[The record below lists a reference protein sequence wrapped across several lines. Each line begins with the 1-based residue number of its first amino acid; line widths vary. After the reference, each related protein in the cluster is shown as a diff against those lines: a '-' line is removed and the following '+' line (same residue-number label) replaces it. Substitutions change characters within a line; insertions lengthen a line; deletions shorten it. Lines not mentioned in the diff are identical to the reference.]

1 MQDTFFDFVFTSE
14 ILYYV
19 YIERGATYRLPT
31 YPSNTFLQRRPPLY
45 KGGTNKL
52 NRTPN
57 TQTKTSSYS
66 SQLSKRLE
74 EEEMG
79 WTRGQT
85 IGRGSTATVSLAT
98 TQSGDLFAVKSTELQ
113 NSEFLRREQNFL
125 SALSNPHLVTYNGC
139 DITRENNK
147 LMYNLFLEYVPGGTL
162 NDAIRVRGG
171 PLDEP
176 SVRRY
181 TCQILKGLEHIHSN
195 GIAHCDIKGQNILI
209 GQNGA
214 KIADFGCAKWTN
226 GAVSGGP
233 IGGTPL
239 FMAPEV
245 TRGEN
250 QGYPADIWA
259 LGCTVIEMATGNS
272 PWPYVNDPLSILYT
286 IAFSGKIPEIPDF
299 FSSQARD
306 FLGKC
311 LIRDPKER
319 WTAKELLKHPFVEEF
334 NCQTKKFEDFDTSF
348 SPTSILDQGIWNSVY
363 ETESMVVV
371 GQSGPLDCPA
381 RRIGRLGLDSGVP
394 RWGLDDEESWITIR
408 CNDRE
413 TCGSV
418 TDMMDLIHFSDKKVG
433 CSFSSSDFLMGSV
446 ESGFVISNLNFDRHE
461 QLLLFN
467 KSQFL

>member
-1 MQDTFFDFVFTSE
+1 
-14 ILYYV
+14 
-19 YIERGATYRLPT
+19 
-31 YPSNTFLQRRPPLY
+31 
-45 KGGTNKL
+45 
-52 NRTPN
+52 
-57 TQTKTSSYS
+57 
-66 SQLSKRLE
+66 
-74 EEEMG
+74 MG

-85 IGRGSTATVSLAT
+85 IGRGSTAAVSLAT
-98 TQSGDLFAVKSTELQ
+98 TPTGDVFAVKSTELQ
-113 NSEFLRREQNFL
+113 DSEFLQKEQNFL
-125 SALSNPHLVTYNGC
+125 STLTNPYLVVYKGC

-147 LMYNLFLEYVPGGTL
+147 LMYNLFLEYEPGGTL
-162 NDAIRVRGG
+162 NDAIRSRGG
-171 PLDEP
+171 PLDNP
-176 SVRRY
+176 TVRQY
-181 TCQILKGLEHIHSN
+181 TCQILKGLEYIHSN

-226 GAVSGGP
+226 GAASGGP

-272 PWPYVNDPLSILYT
+272 PWPNVNDPLSILYT
-286 IAFSGKIPEIPDF
+286 IAFSGKIPEIPDLL
-299 FSSQARD
+299 SSQARD

-311 LIRDPKER
+311 LIRDPEER

-334 NCQTKKFEDFDTSF
+334 NCQTKQLEDFDTSF

-363 ETESMVVV
+363 ETESVVGV

-381 RRIGRLGLDSGVP
+381 RQIGRLGLDSGVP
-394 RWGLDDEESWITIR
+394 RWGLDDAESWITIR
-408 CNDRE
+408 SNDRA
-413 TCGSV
+413 TRGSV
-418 TDMMDLIHFSDKKVG
+418 TDMVDSIQFSDENVS
-433 CSFSSSDFLMGSV
+433 CSFISSDFLMGSV
-446 ESGFVISNLNFDRHE
+446 ESSFVISNVNFDRHE
-461 QLLLFN
+461 QLLLLN